1 MSCCTMPMVA
11 AKSAVAAPMTATTA
25 SAKGERSNSDVAAR
39 DHVDAG
45 GDHGGG
51 VDERGDRR
59 GAFHGVGQP
68 DVERDLRGLAG
79 GADEQQQA
87 DGGEEA
93 AVARSGCALTA
104 GRRRCC
110 EVERAEV
117 GDQQEHARAGSRSR
131 RCG

>member
-11 AKSAVAAPMTATTA
+11 AKMRGGRADDGDDAEREGRAVE
-25 SAKGERSNSDVAAR
+25 ERVAAR

-45 GDHGGG
+45 GDHGGR

-59 GAFHGVGQP
+59 GAFHRVGQP
-68 DVERDLRGLAG
+68 DVERNLRGLAG
-79 GADEQQQA
+79 GAEDQQQR

-93 AVARSGCALTA
+93 ALPLGMRGDRGEDVGEVRACRSGRSA
-104 GRRRCC
+104 GTS
-110 EVERAEV
+110 
-117 GDQQEHARAGSRSR
+117 RAGSRSR